1 MANKNKQTRG
11 HIFISGRVQ
20 GVAFRYYSQK
30 TAQKLG
36 VTGWTRNCMN
46 GKVEIM
52 VEGEKENVIQFIDWC
67 HVGPWSAIVENVDI
81 IWENYRGEFV
91 SFNIRG

>member
-1 MANKNKQTRG
+1 MSNENKQTRG

-36 VTGWTRNCMN
+36 VKGWARNCIN

-52 VEGEKENVIQFIDWC
+52 VEGEKENVIKFIDWC

-81 IWENYRGEFV
+81 IWENYRGEFF

>member
-1 MANKNKQTRG
+1 MHAILGNEKKNTIGG
-11 HIFISGRVQ
+11 HLI
-20 GVAFRYYSQK
+20 
-30 TAQKLG
+30 
-36 VTGWTRNCMN
+36 N

-81 IWENYRGEFV
+81 IWENYRGEFF